1 MNKTLFQSFLLSALM
16 LLNAPAY
23 AYQYVEWS
31 SLPTFRVLEW
41 CTTSG
46 ETDADVPTDEYNSL
60 MEQAEALASDD
71 DAVAVGKL
79 RKAIQW
85 AKDNND
91 ESQLQAAIDQFL
103 ADNADL
109 VKDETARVGTK
120 MADWN
125 VGSGNNS
132 QKATYSHNGIT
143 LIEHFGET
151 RVGIMLSQEVSVE
164 NGTYNIELYA
174 TSHNAWNGQYMPVS
188 ADNPAPSLQA
198 DANDVAYV
206 FGSSLGVTEQ
216 TWITAR
222 RNSGM
227 SSFEPETYAING
239 VQVFDEKLLI
249 GLALAKA
256 GQTEWH
262 TIQIKSLK
270 WITTAKQAYAAAK
283 SRLSS
288 LVAEGLILFRDEN
301 KTNGKEVFTA
311 YLKRAEETMYFSSNF
326 NIPELEAVVAELK
339 DAIADFRR
347 ANYYIDFAAGEYYIL
362 DGESRLM
369 IAAGNEWGTHGIVN
383 EQGLD
388 LILTPNTTNRSVS
401 INSRVTNGGY
411 QQYLGSNLYMDSDE
425 YGWFFDKQGSGF
437 YIANSEGQYI
447 NIDSNNNL
455 VMSNTP
461 HEWII
466 VPKDELM
473 QERMKALE
481 SATQNNPVDA
491 TFLLQN
497 PTFNRNDMRTEA
509 WEVGG
514 NCTDKTLGGPLYD
527 KVENYCAESY
537 HSTFT
542 ISQTIADAPAGVY
555 QLTAQGFYRQEDGVT
570 EDAPKFFI
578 GSETAELPAIAGSEN
593 SMADAGASFY
603 MGRYT
608 IEPITFVYDGNG
620 GLTVGIEGTAT
631 HQWVAFDN
639 FQLSYLGKAE
649 TPQEHEYVDL
659 GLPSGTLWATCNVGA
674 NSPEEYGDYFAWG
687 ETTPK
692 EDFDNFESYRISDY
706 ILAKYN
712 VDGGTGILTSL
723 QPEDDAATV
732 NWGSDWQM
740 PSEAQILELISEEY
754 TTSEWTQ
761 LNGVNG
767 RLITSKSNG
776 NSIFLPAAGNCL
788 YGKSG
793 EGEKGNYWSRILN
806 PSYQYA
812 SEIYFT
818 SSLFAHYLATPKFCL
833 SVRPVRYTEPI
844 LVSSID
850 LSNTLLR
857 MEVDTYW
864 SLTSTLEP
872 ANADNGYLRWKS
884 SDTNVATVYGGKV
897 QAKSV
902 GTCTIT
908 CYATDGSGVK
918 AECQLTVFEPEE
930 HDYVDLGLPSGTLWA
945 TCNVGAEN
953 PEDYGDYFAWGETQP
968 KEDYSWGTYFDTED
982 GGDTFKKYDVGMTEV
997 LPEDDA
1003 ATVIWG
1009 SEWQMPSYSQIEELI
1024 NSEYTTTEWTQVNGV
1039 NGWKITSKSNGN
1051 SIFLAAAGFFNDTNH
1066 NGAGSYGHYL
1076 SRSLYANSSGIACGL
1091 YFYSGN
1097 IFIGSYNRCY
1107 GQTVRPVRKKEV
1119 YAELAE
1125 ETGTMTFYY
1134 DYQRTSRSGETK
1146 LYDPAN
1152 RVSSKFGNKVLKA
1165 DIDPSM
1171 KEATLTS
1178 MEGMFSGC
1186 TELTSIE
1193 GLENL
1198 NMDNVTDIS
1207 FMFYGCSKLKSLDLS
1222 SFNTS
1227 NVTRMYCMFEDCSSL
1242 QIIDLT
1248 SFDITNVTNM
1258 KFMFNSCS
1266 ELTTICCFG
1275 DWSTSNANS
1284 GAMFQGCDKL
1294 VGGKGTL
1301 YNYSFVDKT
1310 YARPDGGTGSPGYFT
1325 ADTMTGIK
1333 AIDNG
1338 QRTTDD
1344 RFYEQGSTIVNLAG
1358 QRIGKMQKGIYIV
1371 NGKKVAVK

>member
-1 MNKTLFQSFLLSALM
+1 M
-16 LLNAPAY
+16 LINAPAY

-31 SLPTFRVLEW
+31 SLPAFRVLEW
-41 CTTSG
+41 CTTSE

-198 DANDVAYV
+198 DADDVAYV
-206 FGSSLGVTEQ
+206 FGSSLGVAEQ
-216 TWITAR
+216 TWIPAR

-301 KTNGKEVFTA
+301 KTNGKAEFREVLEVGEYAMSFSN
-311 YLKRAEETMYFSSNF
+311 MY

-347 ANYYIDFAAGEYYIL
+347 ANYYIGFAAGEYYIL
-362 DGESRLM
+362 DLESRLM
-369 IAAGNEWGTHGIVN
+369 MAAGNEWGTHGIVN

-401 INSRVTNGGY
+401 INSRITNGGS
-411 QQYLGSNLYMDSDE
+411 QHYLSSTLFMDGDE
-425 YGWFFDKQGSGF
+425 YGWFFDSYGSAF
-437 YIANSEGQYI
+437 YITNGQGGYL
-447 NIDSNNNL
+447 NIDVNNNL
-455 VMSNTP
+455 VLGNTP
-461 HEWII
+461 HEWIV
-466 VPKDELM
+466 VPKEALM

-481 SATQNNPVDA
+481 SASQNSPVDA

-497 PTFNRNDMRTEA
+497 PTFNRNDMRSEA
-509 WEVGG
+509 WVVS

-542 ISQTIADAPAGVY
+542 ISQTISDAPAGIY
-555 QLTAQGFYRQEDGVT
+555 QLTAQGFYRQEDGVA

-578 GSETAELPAIAGSEN
+578 GNETAELPAIAGSEN

-603 MGRYT
+603 MGLYA

-687 ETTPK
+687 ETEPK
-692 EDFDNFESYRISDY
+692 EDFSWETYTFVEGVTFK
-706 ILAKYN
+706 KYN
-712 VDGGTGILTSL
+712 NYGGLTEL
-723 QPEDDAATV
+723 LPEDDAATA

-740 PSEAQILELISEEY
+740 PSLTQFNELISSIY
-754 TTSEWTQ
+754 TTTEWTT

-767 RLITSKSNG
+767 YKITSKRNG
-776 NSIFLPAAGNCL
+776 NSIFLPAAGFRLDTGLHYNES
-788 YGKSG
+788 YGV
-793 EGEKGNYWSRILN
+793 YWSRALGKSCPDYSDYAFDLEIES
-806 PSYQYA
+806 SYIGMFDANTRCQGHT
-812 SEIYFT
+812 I
-818 SSLFAHYLATPKFCL
+818 
-833 SVRPVRYTEPI
+833 RPVR
-844 LVSSID
+844 
-850 LSNTLLR
+850 
-857 MEVDTYW
+857 
-864 SLTSTLEP
+864 
-872 ANADNGYLRWKS
+872 
-884 SDTNVATVYGGKV
+884 
-897 QAKSV
+897 
-902 GTCTIT
+902 
-908 CYATDGSGVK
+908 VK
-918 AECQLTVFEPEE
+918 EKTEE
-930 HDYVDLGLPSGTLWA
+930 HEFVDLDLPSGTLWA

-953 PEDYGDYFAWGETQP
+953 PEDFGDYFAWGETQP

-982 GGDTFKKYDVGMTEV
+982 GGDTFKKYDVGMTAV

-1003 ATVIWG
+1003 ATVNWG
-1009 SEWQMPSYSQIEELI
+1009 TEWQMPSYSQIEELI
-1024 NSEYTTTEWTQVNGV
+1024 NSNYTTSKWTTENGV

-1051 SIFLAAAGFFNDTNH
+1051 SIFLPAAGFFNDTNH
-1066 NGAGSYGHYL
+1066 NGAGNYGHYW

-1091 YFYSGN
+1091 YFYSSN
-1097 IFIGSYNRCY
+1097 IVMGSYNRCY

-1119 YAELAE
+1119 YSEFAE
-1125 ETGTMTFYY
+1125 ETGTLTYYY
-1134 DYQRTSRSGETK
+1134 DYQWPLRSGVTE
-1146 LYDPAN
+1146 LYNPDN
-1152 RVSSKFGNKVLKA
+1152 RYSNAPSPSYSGKVSKA
-1165 DIDPSM
+1165 VIDPSM
-1171 KEATLTS
+1171 MEANITT
-1178 MEGMFSGC
+1178 MRCMFSGC
-1186 TELTSIE
+1186 KMTDIE

-1207 FMFYGCSKLKSLDLS
+1207 NMFYGCSELKALDLS
-1222 SFNTS
+1222 NFNTS
-1227 NVTRMYCMFEDCSSL
+1227 NVTRMYCMFENCSSL

-1248 SFDITNVTNM
+1248 SFDITNVTLM
-1258 KFMFNSCS
+1258 AGMFYSCS

-1294 VGGKGTL
+1294 VGGKGTP
-1301 YNYSFVDKT
+1301 YNDAFMDKT

-1338 QRTTDD
+1338 QRTTDGSINK
-1344 RFYEQGSTIVNLAG
+1344 QGSTIVNLAG

>member
-1 MNKTLFQSFLLSALM
+1 
-16 LLNAPAY
+16 
-23 AYQYVEWS
+23 
-31 SLPTFRVLEW
+31 
-41 CTTSG
+41 
-46 ETDADVPTDEYNSL
+46 
-60 MEQAEALASDD
+60 MEQAEALAADD
-71 DAVAVGKL
+71 EAVAVGKL
-79 RKAIQW
+79 RKAIEW
-85 AKDNND
+85 AKANND
-91 ESQLQAAIDQFL
+91 ESRLQAAIDQFL

-109 VKDETARVGTK
+109 EKDETAKVGTTL
-120 MADWN
+120 ADWN

-164 NGTYNIELYA
+164 PGTYNIELYA

-188 ADNPAPSLQA
+188 TDNPAPSLQTDA
-198 DANDVAYV
+198 DDVAYV
-206 FGSSLGVTEQ
+206 FGSSSVDEKQ

-227 SSFEPETYAING
+227 LSFEPETYAVNG
-239 VQVFDEKLLI
+239 VRILDGKLLM
-249 GLALAKA
+249 GLALARA

-270 WITTAKQAYAAAK
+270 WITTARQAYAA
-283 SRLSS
+283 LQDQLYS
-288 LVAEGLILFRDEN
+288 LFTEGIMLDQVYQEEN
-301 KTNGKEVFTA
+301 KTNGLDIFLP
-311 YLKRAEETMYFSSNF
+311 YLEKAKLALYSNWY
-326 NIPELEAVVAELK
+326 NVPELEAIVDELRE
-339 DAIADFRR
+339 AIAEFKE
-347 ANYYIDFAAGEYYIL
+347 ANYDIDFAAGEYYIL

-425 YGWFFDKQGSGF
+425 YGWFFDSHGSAF
-437 YIANSEGQYI
+437 YITNGQGGYL
-447 NIDSNNNL
+447 NIDVNNNL
-455 VMSNTP
+455 VLGNTP

-466 VPKDELM
+466 IPKEELM
-473 QERMKALE
+473 QERMRALE

-491 TFLLQN
+491 TFLLHN

-514 NCTDKTLGGPLYD
+514 NCTDKTLGGPLYEN
-527 KVENYCAESY
+527 VENYCAESY

-542 ISQTIADAPAGVY
+542 ISQTIADAPAGIY
-555 QLTAQGFYRQEDGVT
+555 QLKAQGFYRQEDGVT

-593 SMADAGASFY
+593 SMADAGASFN

-608 IEPITFVYDGNG
+608 IEPITFVYDGND

-687 ETTPK
+687 ETEPK

-740 PSEAQILELISEEY
+740 PSDVQIEELLNEEY
-754 TTSEWTQ
+754 IMSEWTQ

-776 NSIFLPAAGNCL
+776 NSIFLPAAGDCI
-788 YGKSG
+788 YKKSG
-793 EGEKGNYWSRILN
+793 EGIDGSYWSRFMN
-806 PSYQYA
+806 VNYYSA
-812 SEIYFT
+812 SAICFT
-818 SSLFAHYLATPKFCL
+818 SNMFAHYVVVPQACL

-844 LVSSID
+844 LVSSIN

-918 AECQLTVFEPEE
+918 AECQLTVFEPDE

-953 PEDYGDYFAWGETQP
+953 PEDYGDYFAWSETTTKDVYDDFVENYV
-968 KEDYSWGTYFDTED
+968 KELDAAH
-982 GGDTFKKYDVGMTEV
+982 
-997 LPEDDA
+997 DA
-1003 ATVIWG
+1003 ATSNWSSG
-1009 SEWQMPSYSQIEELI
+1009 WQMPSIDQFGELI
-1024 NSEYTTTEWTQVNGV
+1024 NSDYTTTEWTIVNGV
-1039 NGWKITSKSNGN
+1039 NGRKITSNINGN
-1051 SIFLAAAGFFNDTNH
+1051 SIFLPAAGANNNSVYDD
-1066 NGAGSYGHYL
+1066 GIKGWYW
-1076 SRSLYANSSGIACGL
+1076 SRSHDNHRGFAQCLSFDSNDIDNGWLGICSQG
-1091 YFYSGN
+1091 F
-1097 IFIGSYNRCY
+1097 
-1107 GQTVRPVRKKEV
+1107 TVRPVRKKEV

-1125 ETGTMTFYY
+1125 ETGTMTYYY
-1134 DYQRTSRSGETK
+1134 DYLRTSRSGVTK

-1152 RVSSKFGNKVLKA
+1152 RASSKFGNKVLKA
-1165 DIDPSM
+1165 VIDPSM

-1178 MEGMFSGC
+1178 MAGMFSSC
-1186 TELTSIE
+1186 SELTSIE

-1198 NMDNVTDIS
+1198 NTDNVTIMGG
-1207 FMFYGCSKLKSLDLS
+1207 MFSGCSKLEFLDLS

-1227 NVTRMYCMFEDCSSL
+1227 NVTRMDGMFEDCSSL
-1242 QIIDLT
+1242 QIIDLS
-1248 SFDITNVTNM
+1248 SFDVTNVTDM
-1258 KFMFNSCS
+1258 LYMFDSCS

-1275 DWSTSNANS
+1275 DWSVSNTSS
-1284 GAMFQGCDKL
+1284 YAMFRGCEKL
-1294 VGGKGTL
+1294 VGGKGTP
-1301 YNYSFVDKT
+1301 FDDAFTDKS

-1333 AIDNG
+1333 AIENRQQQADN
-1338 QRTTDD
+1338 RI
-1344 RFYEQGSTIVNLAG
+1344 YNLAG
-1358 QRIGKMQKGIYIV
+1358 QQIMNGKWSNGKLPKGINIV
-1371 NGKKVAVK
+1371 GGRKVLK